1 MASGINQYDV
11 LDPAVRWNPHPIY
24 AKLRADAPVYKA
36 RYYEMGAQ
44 PWLLTRYIDCEMLQS
59 DPRFTKN
66 YGRIDPTSDY
76 RNSAMGAI
84 NQHMLSVDPPDH
96 TRLRG
101 LVHKAFTPRIIS
113 AMTERVQEIADSLL
127 DTIQGRSDMDLIADF
142 AFPLPITVIAQLL
155 GIPAEDRNNFRDWSQ
170 AIVLSGSRGRDYE
183 AMTRAAMEFIMY
195 MNGLFDQRRAA
206 PQDDLISGL
215 IQVEEAGDKLA
226 REELMSMI
234 FLLLVAGH
242 ETTVNL
248 IANGTL
254 TLLTHPDQMQL
265 LRDDPTLIRSAIEEM
280 LRFESPV
287 ASTTNR
293 FALEDV
299 EIRGQ
304 VIPKGDL
311 VLASLIGGNR
321 DPEVFENPDAFDIRR
336 NPNRHMAFGYGIHYC
351 LGAPLARMEGAI
363 AINTLLRRL
372 PNLQLAVDPRDIEWN
387 ETLLLRSMKALSV
400 RF

>member
-1 MASGINQYDV
+1 MATGITQYDV

-24 AKLRADAPVYKA
+24 AKLRADAPVYKT

-44 PWLLTRYIDCEMLQS
+44 SWLLTRYDDCEMLQS

-66 YGRIDPTSDY
+66 YGRINPATDY
-76 RNSAMGAI
+76 RNSPMAAI
-84 NQHMLSVDPPDH
+84 NRHMLSVDPPDH

-113 AMTERVQEIADSLL
+113 AMNDRVQEIADSLL
-127 DTIQGRSDMDLIADF
+127 DAVQGRSDMDLTADF

-170 AIVLSGSRGRDYE
+170 TIVLGRNYD
-183 AMTRAAMEFIMY
+183 AVTRAAMAFIMY
-195 MNGLFDQRRAA
+195 MNELFDQRRAA
-206 PQDDLISGL
+206 PQDDLISNL

-265 LRDDPTLIRSAIEEM
+265 LRDDPRLIRSAIEEM

-304 VIPKGDL
+304 IIPKSDL
-311 VLASLIGGNR
+311 VLASLIGANR

-336 NPNRHMAFGYGIHYC
+336 NPNRHMAFGYGLHYC

-387 ETLLLRSMKALSV
+387 ESLLLRSMKALPV

>member
-1 MASGINQYDV
+1 MATGITQYDV
-11 LDPAVRWNPHPIY
+11 LDPAVRWDPHPIY
-24 AKLRADAPVYKA
+24 AKLRADAPVYKT

-44 PWLLTRYIDCEMLQS
+44 SWLLTRYDDCEMLQS

-66 YGRIDPTSDY
+66 YGRINPATDY
-76 RNSAMGAI
+76 RNSPMVAI
-84 NQHMLSVDPPDH
+84 NRHMLSVDPPDH

-113 AMTERVQEIADSLL
+113 AMNDRVQEIADSLL
-127 DTIQGRSDMDLIADF
+127 DAVQGRSDMDLTADF

-170 AIVLSGSRGRDYE
+170 TIVLGRNYD
-183 AMTRAAMEFIMY
+183 AVTRAAMEFIMY
-195 MNGLFDQRRAA
+195 MNELFDQRRAA
-206 PQDDLISGL
+206 PQDDLISNL

-254 TLLTHPDQMQL
+254 TLLTHPDQMES

-304 VIPKGDL
+304 VILKGDL
-311 VLASLIGGNR
+311 VLASLIGANR

-336 NPNRHMAFGYGIHYC
+336 NPNRHMAFGYGLHYC

-387 ETLLLRSMKALSV
+387 ESLLLRSMKALPV

>member
-1 MASGINQYDV
+1 M
-11 LDPAVRWNPHPIY
+11 
-24 AKLRADAPVYKA
+24 
-36 RYYEMGAQ
+36 
-44 PWLLTRYIDCEMLQS
+44 
-59 DPRFTKN
+59 
-66 YGRIDPTSDY
+66 
-76 RNSAMGAI
+76 
-84 NQHMLSVDPPDH
+84 
-96 TRLRG
+96 
-101 LVHKAFTPRIIS
+101 
-113 AMTERVQEIADSLL
+113 
-127 DTIQGRSDMDLIADF
+127 
-142 AFPLPITVIAQLL
+142 IAQLL

-170 AIVLSGSRGRDYE
+170 TIVLGRNYD
-183 AMTRAAMEFIMY
+183 AVTRAAMAFIMY
-195 MNGLFDQRRAA
+195 MNELFDQRRAA
-206 PQDDLISGL
+206 PQDDLISNL

-265 LRDDPTLIRSAIEEM
+265 LCDDSTLIRSAIEEM

-304 VIPKGDL
+304 IILKSDL
-311 VLASLIGGNR
+311 VLASLIGANR

-336 NPNRHMAFGYGIHYC
+336 NPNRHMAFGYGLHYC

-387 ETLLLRSMKALSV
+387 ESLLLRSMKALPV

>member
-1 MASGINQYDV
+1 MATGITQYDV
-11 LDPAVRWNPHPIY
+11 LDPAVRWDPHPIY
-24 AKLRADAPVYKA
+24 AKLRADAPVYKT

-44 PWLLTRYIDCEMLQS
+44 SWLLTRYDDCEMLQS

-66 YGRIDPTSDY
+66 YGRINPATDY
-76 RNSAMGAI
+76 RNSPMVAI
-84 NQHMLSVDPPDH
+84 NRHMLSVDPPDH

-113 AMTERVQEIADSLL
+113 AMNDRVQEIADSLL
-127 DTIQGRSDMDLIADF
+127 DAVQGRSDMDLTADF

-170 AIVLSGSRGRDYE
+170 TIVLGRNYD
-183 AMTRAAMEFIMY
+183 AVTRAAMEFIMY
-195 MNGLFDQRRAA
+195 MNELFDQRRAA
-206 PQDDLISGL
+206 PQDDLISNL

-242 ETTVNL
+242 EATVNL

-265 LRDDPTLIRSAIEEM
+265 LRDDPRLIRSAIEEM

-304 VIPKGDL
+304 VILKGDL
-311 VLASLIGGNR
+311 VLASLIGANR

-336 NPNRHMAFGYGIHYC
+336 NPNRHMAFGYGLHYC

-387 ETLLLRSMKALSV
+387 ESLLLRSMKALPV

>member
-1 MASGINQYDV
+1 MATGITQYDV

-24 AKLRADAPVYKA
+24 AKLRADAPVYKT

-44 PWLLTRYIDCEMLQS
+44 SWLLTRYDDCEMLQS

-66 YGRIDPTSDY
+66 YGRINPATDY
-76 RNSAMGAI
+76 RNSPMAAI
-84 NQHMLSVDPPDH
+84 NRHMLSVDPPDH

-113 AMTERVQEIADSLL
+113 AMNDRVQEIADSLL
-127 DTIQGRSDMDLIADF
+127 DAVQGRSDMDLTADF

-170 AIVLSGSRGRDYE
+170 TIVLGRNYD
-183 AMTRAAMEFIMY
+183 AVTRAAMEFIMY
-195 MNGLFDQRRAA
+195 MNELFDQRRAA
-206 PQDDLISGL
+206 PQDDLISNL

-265 LRDDPTLIRSAIEEM
+265 LRDDPRLIRSAIEEM

-304 VIPKGDL
+304 IILKSDL
-311 VLASLIGGNR
+311 VLASLIGANR

-336 NPNRHMAFGYGIHYC
+336 NPNRHMAFGYGLHYC

-372 PNLQLAVDPRDIEWN
+372 PNLELVVDPRDIEWN
-387 ETLLLRSMKALSV
+387 ETLLLRSMKALPV